1 MSVDSVE
8 VGGPPPGH
16 GVHRS
21 AAHPLHLSSTRAPAT
36 VRSRA
41 HASLVHRPLCQ
52 GARTMLLLLLLQ
64 LLSCWALLCARA
76 ALPLATARSRELS
89 SAP

>member
-21 AAHPLHLSSTRAPAT
+21 AAHTQHLPSTRVPAT

-41 HASLVHRPLCQ
+41 HAPLVHRPLCQ
-52 GARTMLLLLLLQ
+52 GARIMLLLQ
-64 LLSCWALLCARA
+64 LLQLLCC
-76 ALPLATARSRELS
+76 
-89 SAP
+89 

>member
-16 GVHRS
+16 GVHRC
-21 AAHPLHLSSTRAPAT
+21 ATHPLHLPSTRVPAT

-41 HASLVHRPLCQ
+41 HAPLVHRPLCQ
-52 GARTMLLLLLLQ
+52 GARTMLLLQLLQ
-64 LLSCWALLCARA
+64 LLCCCALLCARA
-76 ALPLATARSRELS
+76 ALPPATARGRELS
-89 SAP
+89 SD